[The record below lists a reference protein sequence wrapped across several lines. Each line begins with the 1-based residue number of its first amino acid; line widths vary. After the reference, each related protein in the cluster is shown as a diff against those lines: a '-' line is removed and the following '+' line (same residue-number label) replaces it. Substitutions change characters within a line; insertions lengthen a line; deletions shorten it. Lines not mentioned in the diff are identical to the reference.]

1 MKLTKYT
8 HACVSLESDGARLLI
23 DPGTFTPES
32 ADELRRA
39 DAVLITHDHFDH
51 FDAESVAAAL
61 VARPELEI
69 FGPASIAASLS
80 GLAVRDSQ
88 VHVLGP
94 GRELSVAGVR
104 VAVVGGSHAAI
115 HPDIPVPE
123 NLGYVIAGTVYHPG
137 DSYVV
142 PDVSVDTLL
151 VPTSGPWTKV
161 GEAIDF
167 VRAVGPRQTVPVHD
181 VMLSEVGLA
190 SIAMFLGGDG
200 PTGVP
205 LRQLQPSESL
215 EV

>member
-1 MKLTKYT
+1 MKLTKHT

-61 VARPELEI
+61 GARPELEI
-69 FGPASIAASLS
+69 FGPASIAASLA
-80 GLAVRDSQ
+80 GLAVRHSQ

-94 GRELSVAGVR
+94 GQELSVAGLR

-123 NLGYVIAGTVYHPG
+123 NLGYVIADTVYHPG

-190 SIAMFLGGDG
+190 SIAMFLGGGG